1 MEVKFSLYSNRHV
14 FVMFFFS
21 EKTSLDIS
29 NQGTIHMKFED
40 ILLSYF
46 LLKKYNKN
54 DDNTFSE
61 KISLDMPIHVKCKDL
76 FLPEKKKVRVSS
88 AINFTWRFNS

>member
-1 MEVKFSLYSNRHV
+1 
-14 FVMFFFS
+14 
-21 EKTSLDIS
+21 
-29 NQGTIHMKFED
+29 MKFED

-76 FLPEKKKVRVSS
+76 FLPEKKRLEC
-88 AINFTWRFNS
+88 RLL